1 MNSPT
6 INIRVNK
13 ANTNEFLLKIADL
26 IACGTGQPSVHFD
39 ESAMEMLRRSGVDE
53 SELWNYTLV
62 GCVSPQMAGETTQWN
77 EGSRYSYPTA
87 VEWAL
92 YDGYSYI
99 FDRQMGLHTG
109 DPTTFKTYEEFE
121 AAVKKQMAYLVGC
134 ACRCS
139 QLAERAHSFA
149 FLSRSV
155 TAALPDRW
163 KAVKTS
169 CTRAAANTL
178 QALDF

>member
-121 AAVKKQMAYLVGC
+121 AA
-134 ACRCS
+134 S
-139 QLAERAHSFA
+139 
-149 FLSRSV
+149 SR
-155 TAALPDRW
+155 
-163 KAVKTS
+163 
-169 CTRAAANTL
+169 
-178 QALDF
+178 F